1 MKRVF
6 SVGDLCISCE
16 IDVYGSA
23 YSILRNETKRNE
35 TKRKE
40 IYGVGIKNA

>member
-6 SVGDLCISCE
+6 SVGDLRISCE

-35 TKRKE
+35 KK
-40 IYGVGIKNA
+40 YMG

>member
-1 MKRVF
+1 MKRVY

-23 YSILRNETKRNE
+23 YSILRNETKRNIWG
-35 TKRKE
+35 RDKE
-40 IYGVGIKNA
+40 CLVS

>member
-6 SVGDLCISCE
+6 SVGDLYCISCE

-35 TKRKE
+35 KK
-40 IYGVGIKNA
+40 YMG